1 MATLTDAQRAAGWKK
16 YVLSD
21 IVEIIGGGTPKTSN
35 PEYWNGDIP
44 WLSVTDFS
52 GDSRYVYDTE
62 KKITQDGL
70 ENSSTKLLLKDDII
84 ISARGTV
91 GELAQLSSPM
101 AFNQSCFG
109 IRAIPDKLNQSY
121 LYYLLRTVIEEL
133 RQNSHGS
140 IFSTITRKTF
150 DIIEVIIPP
159 HEEQERIVGILG
171 SLDDKIEANNCII
184 RTVSY
189 IVVNIVDNFNMFTDI
204 PNGVLSDIIEFSP
217 RVRKPQG
224 KEEYQYIDMNA
235 LPNQGAV
242 TSNILKKGSW
252 TGAKFENGDTLLARI
267 TPCLE
272 NGKAALA
279 MGLGSEPGCGSTEFI
294 VMRAK
299 SKDFLMLPYGI
310 SRSEP
315 FRERAIALMSGSTG
329 RQRVKWQDLAA
340 LPIRIPS
347 EEELAR
353 IGNIRSF
360 FRQLENLRDE
370 NIALSNMRNLL
381 IKKLIG

>member
-1 MATLTDAQRAAGWKK
+1 MATLTDTQRAAGWKK

-21 IVEIIGGGTPKTSN
+21 IVEIIGGGTPKTSI

-150 DIIEVIIPP
+150 DTIEVIVPP
-159 HEEQERIVGILG
+159 HKEQERIAAILD
-171 SLDDKIEANNCII
+171 SLDDKIEASIRFIQVLNNSMEFLYKKYSANGQDKILTDLAEFVNGRAFTKNATGTGRMVI
-184 RTVSY
+184 RIAELNSGPGASTVY
-189 IVVNIVDNFNMFTDI
+189 NDI
-204 PNGVLSDIIEFSP
+204 NGV
-217 RVRKPQG
+217 
-224 KEEYQYIDMNA
+224 
-235 LPNQGAV
+235 
-242 TSNILKKGSW
+242 
-252 TGAKFENGDTLLARI
+252 
-267 TPCLE
+267 
-272 NGKAALA
+272 
-279 MGLGSEPGCGSTEFI
+279 
-294 VMRAK
+294 
-299 SKDFLMLPYGI
+299 
-310 SRSEP
+310 
-315 FRERAIALMSGSTG
+315 
-329 RQRVKWQDLAA
+329 
-340 LPIRIPS
+340 
-347 EEELAR
+347 
-353 IGNIRSF
+353 
-360 FRQLENLRDE
+360 RDE
-370 NIALSNMRNLL
+370 NLARSGDILMSWSGSLDVYVWTRSEAIINQHIFKVIAKSGVSQWMAFYACKSAIDRFKSIAADKATTMGHIRRSDLNTVVRVPTTYIPGMNELWELRVLLEETILNLSETRDLL
-381 IKKLIG
+381 IKSLIG